1 MSQTVASSLAL
12 RNTRI
17 INSCTGQTQR
27 CNYIQSHRIRRHGIT
42 CFRHVESVLIYEH
55 IFWLQLPFN
64 PKKKNKDGE
73 MKEQS
78 VWRRRRRSNG
88 RAVMRCVSDAFSDCA
103 VLAAA
108 PVNHDYNG
116 EERWEQWCRK
126 SRSDNYN
133 ARDKIMGTRCTL
145 PIISCISSWLTP
157 PYWQPAITG
166 HICEI
171 QNGLIWWEQWGL
183 WSVTMYARVFEH
195 SFVKCQ
201 RIFTH
206 TFLSKISTWA
216 WHYPCGGKNRSTMSV
231 AAMRQGIPI
240 PDVKKDSN
248 LGIYRSQKNC

>member
-1 MSQTVASSLAL
+1 MLQACRICTHLRAYFLAATSL
-12 RNTRI
+12 
-17 INSCTGQTQR
+17 
-27 CNYIQSHRIRRHGIT
+27 QSKKKK
-42 CFRHVESVLIYEH
+42 
-55 IFWLQLPFN
+55 
-64 PKKKNKDGE
+64 KKKNKDGE

-157 PYWQPAITG
+157 PLLTTSNHRSY
-166 HICEI
+166 
-171 QNGLIWWEQWGL
+171 L
-183 WSVTMYARVFEH
+183 WNPKWINLMRAVGVVIRHRVCTCFWAQ
-195 SFVKCQ
+195 FCQ
-201 RIFTH
+201 M
-206 TFLSKISTWA
+206 SK
-216 WHYPCGGKNRSTMSV
+216 N
-231 AAMRQGIPI
+231 
-240 PDVKKDSN
+240 
-248 LGIYRSQKNC
+248 IYSYFSL

>member
-1 MSQTVASSLAL
+1 MHGL
-12 RNTRI
+12 NI
-17 INSCTGQTQR
+17 HYY
-27 CNYIQSHRIRRHGIT
+27 YIQSQQKRKHWIT
-42 CFRHVESVLIYEH
+42 RFWHVKSVLIYKH
-55 IFWLQLPFN
+55 VFLSSGCHFPSAW
-64 PKKKNKDGE
+64 KNKRDGGME
-73 MKEQS
+73 EQS

-157 PYWQPAITG
+157 PPSSLHTPLPNWQPAITG

-171 QNGLIWWEQWGL
+171 QNELIWWQQRGVMIWL
-183 WSVTMYARVFEH
+183 CVHVFEC

-201 RIFTH
+201 RILTC
-206 TFLSKISTWA
+206 TFSFKKSIWTWHHQCRMEVGGTLHWSFLVCRWHRIS
-216 WHYPCGGKNRSTMSV
+216 
-231 AAMRQGIPI
+231 IPS
-240 PDVKKDSN
+240 PRLYCD
-248 LGIYRSQKNC
+248 